1 MRDQIKDEAYFEE
14 FFAYEARRIKWAN
27 KILDTPQNYV
37 EQAIHNLN
45 VYLFPD
51 CESKMI
57 KNLGWTDLGEN
68 LPEEYKGHPYF
79 NF

>member
-37 EQAIHNLN
+37 EQAIHNSFDIELI
-45 VYLFPD
+45 V
-51 CESKMI
+51 CAQSKPI
-57 KNLGWTDLGEN
+57 SVASFVNGIQTLKIT
-68 LPEEYKGHPYF
+68 YH
-79 NF
+79 